1 MLVRPYRSFGSPWR
15 EMDRLRRD
23 MNRLFAQMPTG
34 FVGNVGSTFPAMN
47 VWMDKD
53 DVIVTAELPGVAPDD
68 IDISVV
74 GDTLTLKGSRQPDEL
89 EKEGTYHRRERRYG
103 TFTRSFQLPFQVEP
117 DQVEATF
124 GNGALQISLP
134 RAEEDKPKK
143 IAVKVG

>member
-1 MLVRPYRSFGSPWR
+1 MLIRPNRSFWSPWR

-34 FVGNVGSTFPAMN
+34 FAGDVARAFPAMN
-47 VWMDKD
+47 VWTDED
-53 DVIVTAELPGVAPDD
+53 GAVVTAELPGIAPDD

-89 EKEGTYHRRERRYG
+89 EEGGTYHRRERRYG

-124 GNGALQISLP
+124 GSGVLQISLP

>member
-1 MLVRPYRSFGSPWR
+1 
-15 EMDRLRRD
+15 MDRLRRD

-34 FVGNVGSTFPAMN
+34 LAGDTAQNFPAMN

-53 DVIVTAELPGVAPDD
+53 GVVVTAELPGVVPDD

-89 EKEGTYHRRERRYG
+89 EEGGTYHRRERRYG